1 MSIPTEK
8 IKENYEK
15 VLEHINQTAV
25 RIGRD
30 PSEIKVV
37 VVTKTH
43 PVEVIEQL
51 YSIGVRDFGENRVNE
66 GINKKISLLEKVG
79 VQWHMIGHVQSRK
92 SEQIAEHFDVLH
104 SFDRPKLANRLDHF
118 LAEKK
123 KALPVLLQVNV
134 SGEESK
140 SGLSGADES
149 NWDTLLPEIETIL
162 SLANLE
168 VSGLMTMAPYD
179 KNPENARPV
188 FRRLRKLRDYLAI
201 KFPKSNWQDLSMGMS
216 ADYTVAVQEDATIL
230 RIGSEILGSR

>member
-104 SFDRPKLANRLDHF
+104 SLDRPKLANRLDHF
-118 LAEKK
+118 LAE
-123 KALPVLLQVNV
+123 
-134 SGEESK
+134 
-140 SGLSGADES
+140 
-149 NWDTLLPEIETIL
+149 
-162 SLANLE
+162 
-168 VSGLMTMAPYD
+168 
-179 KNPENARPV
+179 
-188 FRRLRKLRDYLAI
+188 
-201 KFPKSNWQDLSMGMS
+201 
-216 ADYTVAVQEDATIL
+216 
-230 RIGSEILGSR
+230 